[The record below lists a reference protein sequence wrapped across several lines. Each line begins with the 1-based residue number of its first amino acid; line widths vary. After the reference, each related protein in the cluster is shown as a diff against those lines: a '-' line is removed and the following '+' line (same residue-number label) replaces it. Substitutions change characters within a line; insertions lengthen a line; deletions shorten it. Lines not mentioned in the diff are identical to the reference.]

1 MNNYFKYL
9 IIILLLI
16 IASDHN
22 FLNCKFLK
30 KVKKEMIKK
39 SPKSPK
45 SKQSPKVKKIKE
57 IIEKPIEQVQSDIPI
72 SIKIKIDPVQVN
84 FFKSILITYSL

>member
-30 KVKKEMIKK
+30 KVKKEI
-39 SPKSPK
+39 
-45 SKQSPKVKKIKE
+45 INE
-57 IIEKPIEQVQSDIPI
+57 I
-72 SIKIKIDPVQVN
+72 
-84 FFKSILITYSL
+84 